1 MSARQGWNAAQLASE
16 RKPKKP
22 VSRIGDVPTLPL
34 FPHSRHQCR
43 TSPDT
48 HCAECGYHVCSCAK
62 TETAPTFLTVTV
74 GRQAAE
80 PVSTGIRDIY
90 NSPFMFGASG
100 GGVCGTTTTL
110 SGGSN
115 GNSSGGGVYGGELT
129 GTFPSRQKPALCP
142 IGPSSDISGPS
153 YEELA
158 LVAKVV
164 RL

>member
-22 VSRIGDVPTLPL
+22 VSRIGDVPTFPL
-34 FPHSRHQCR
+34 FPHSRHRCR

-90 NSPFMFGASG
+90 NSPFVFGA
-100 GGVCGTTTTL
+100 
-110 SGGSN
+110 
-115 GNSSGGGVYGGELT
+115 SGGGVYGGELT
-129 GTFPSRQKPALCP
+129 GTFPSRQKPALLT
-142 IGPSSDISGPS
+142 
-153 YEELA
+153 YEQALA
-158 LVAKVV
+158 AMTTYKVV
-164 RL
+164 R